1 MAEAP
6 IFDIDDFLRAQSGAA
21 PAQPAATAPAA
32 SRAERFGRGAARLL
46 RRPGAIGGAVRAI
59 PGATV
64 LAEGLT
70 GDATVPNA
78 IRTGVGIGAI
88 VNPAVGAPVAAGML
102 AAEAIP
108 DAAYNAVLRRM
119 GLIQPETDIRGPA
132 LKTPASTQAVSAVP
146 AVTPADLEDAASGA
160 IDPALATP
168 RAEPGN
174 LVVPRRGTGFI
185 RNNQTGATQFIDAS
199 AEVNA
204 PVSAPRYVPRTA
216 AGQFIG
222 SIIGLKNIAGNN
234 AQRLARDKFALEKTT
249 QGATAARARAAG
261 RLDAAKL
268 ELAQRV
274 IDRGGSPEEAAAAIS
289 GRSTGGGTPR
299 ALPELVIPS
308 ASGPTSVPVFD
319 PRRQTVVN
327 VPVQQQTQIFQDSR
341 GPYKQVA
348 GKKVYLTAEEQRKLQ
363 RAQ

>member
-6 IFDIDDFLRAQSGAA
+6 IFDIDEFLRVQSGAA
-21 PAQPAATAPAA
+21 PAQVSAPVTAA
-32 SRAERFGRGAARLL
+32 SRAERFGRSAGRLL
-46 RRPGAIGGAVRAI
+46 RRPGLVGGAVRAI
-59 PGATV
+59 PGTAI
-64 LAEGLT
+64 LGEGLT
-70 GDATVPNA
+70 GEPTVANA

-88 VNPAVGAPVAAGML
+88 GNPAVGGPIAAGML

-132 LKTPASTQAVSAVP
+132 LRNQGTVPPTSVTPTVA
-146 AVTPADLEDAASGA
+146 PADLEDAASGTVDA
-160 IDPALATP
+160 APVVP

-199 AEVNA
+199 AQVNA
-204 PVSAPRYVPRTA
+204 PVESPGYTPRTA
-216 AGQFIG
+216 AGNFVGAIL
-222 SIIGLKNIAGNN
+222 GLKQIAGDN
-234 AQRLARDKFALEKTT
+234 ARRAATRKLALEART
-249 QGATAARARAAG
+249 QGATAARATAAG

-268 ELAQRV
+268 ELAERV
-274 IDRGGSPEEAAAAIS
+274 LARGGSPEEAAAAIS
-289 GRSTGGGTPR
+289 GRSAGGGTPR

-308 ASGPTSVPVFD
+308 ASGPTSVPVFN
-319 PRRQTVVN
+319 PRTQTIIN
-327 VPVQQQTQIFQDSR
+327 TPVQQQTQIFQDSR